1 MYLASIAIRLV
12 KSKRN
17 CFSFRIAL
25 NALNAKGQKNRH
37 VLFVMVV
44 GLSSAKNAM
53 GLDTHLLVQNVGVL
67 GKLSVVTV
75 MGKVRL
81 KARDSS

>member
-17 CFSFRIAL
+17 CFLFRIAL
-25 NALNAKGQKNRH
+25 NALNAKGQRNWH
-37 VLFVMVV
+37 VLFVMVA

-53 GLDTHLLVQNVGVL
+53 GLDTPLLAQNSENR
-67 GKLSVVTV
+67 KP
-75 MGKVRL
+75 
-81 KARDSS
+81 DSSLHSDAALSRRVE